1 MYYYQELLDKWRKN
15 IWIDVKRNVGLRY
28 VCAAIILYLRAA
40 NHYYVYIILR
50 VKYSSW

>member
-1 MYYYQELLDKWRKN
+1 MTKKHFK
-15 IWIDVKRNVGLRY
+15 IDVKRNVGLRY
-28 VCAAIILYLRAA
+28 VCAPIILYLRAA